1 MRTLHVSY
9 CLSQL
14 LPDLISAPNRS
25 IPYHQLLPL
34 TIVEDYTWLMKYAKR

>member
-1 MRTLHVSY
+1 MRTSHESY

-14 LPDLISAPNRS
+14 LPHLISARNRS

-34 TIVEDYTWLMKYAKR
+34 TIVEDYTWLMKDAKR